1 MPHVRHSA
9 GRFVGRRRSVRRAL
23 GFALTLVLALAAAE
37 IRAAPSRPVGTPS
50 ATRLETGREILSLE
64 RGKGVLLRLKR
75 PASDIFVA
83 DPRVADVQVKSP
95 RLIYVLGKAPGTTS
109 LYALAADD
117 RPVYAAEV
125 VVATDPAPLEAL
137 LKEALPNAMIEVR
150 LAPGVAILEGVAAAP
165 EDAEAAERYAR
176 RYLKMEVANRI
187 RVTQPTQINLRVKF
201 AEVGRQT
208 LKQLGVNWQSLFD
221 VGGSTMIGLATGR
234 EILAG
239 RPALG
244 NVGGPLAGLLRDP
257 STTDSLSISR
267 LGNNVDLNAVIDALE
282 DHGLVTVLAE
292 PNLTAVSGETAKF
305 LAGGEFPVPV
315 PQSLG
320 QLAIEFRQF
329 GVQLAFTPIVRAD
342 NRITLR
348 VAPEVSQLSNNGAVT
363 ISGISVPALSTRR
376 VETTVELASGQSF
389 AIAGLLQNTISQD
402 LRKFPG
408 LGDLPILGP
417 LFRSDRFRHQETE
430 LVVVVTP
437 YVVRPVD
444 AKRLALPTDGLE
456 VPSDIGQFLKGRTV
470 RYAPRALDAPGGDR
484 LRPTLTGRA
493 GFRF

>member
-1 MPHVRHSA
+1 MTHPDRFSETFARRVRRHALLSALFVLLTVLAA
-9 GRFVGRRRSVRRAL
+9 GRAG
-23 GFALTLVLALAAAE
+23 
-37 IRAAPSRPVGTPS
+37 AAPAVRTGPAPS
-50 ATRLETGREILSLE
+50 ATQLGTGQETLTLE

-83 DPRVADVQVKSP
+83 DPRIADVQVKSP
-95 RLIYVLGKAPGTTS
+95 RLIYVLGKAAGVTS

-117 RPVYAAEV
+117 RPVYAAEL

-137 LKEALPNAMIEVR
+137 LKEALPNAMIDVR
-150 LAPGVAILEGVAAAP
+150 LAPGVAILEGIAASP

-176 RYLKMEVANRI
+176 QYLKMEVANRI

-221 VGGSTMIGLATGR
+221 LGSNTMIGLATGR
-234 EILAG
+234 NILAG
-239 RPALG
+239 RPELG

-257 STTDSLSISR
+257 NATDSLSISR

-282 DHGLVTVLAE
+282 NHGLVTVLAE

-342 NRITLR
+342 NKITLR

-376 VETTVELASGQSF
+376 VETTVELSSGQSF
-389 AIAGLLQNTISQD
+389 AIAGLLQNTVTQD

-408 LGDLPILGP
+408 LGDLPVLGA
-417 LFRSDRFRHQETE
+417 LFRSDRFRQQESE

-437 YVVRPVD
+437 YVVRP
-444 AKRLALPTDGLE
+444 TD
-456 VPSDIGQFLKGRTV
+456 T
-470 RYAPRALDAPGGDR
+470 
-484 LRPTLTGRA
+484 
-493 GFRF
+493 

>member
-1 MPHVRHSA
+1 MAYPDHFARPLRCVLRTLA
-9 GRFVGRRRSVRRAL
+9 FLPAL
-23 GFALTLVLALAAAE
+23 LVLMAVTTARVSAAAP
-37 IRAAPSRPVGTPS
+37 AARPAPASS
-50 ATRLETGREILSLE
+50 ATRLGTGHEVLSIE

-75 PASDIFVA
+75 AASDIFVA
-83 DPRVADVQVKSP
+83 DPRIADVQVKSP
-95 RLIYVLGKAPGTTS
+95 RLIYVLGKAAGVTS
-109 LYALAADD
+109 LYALSADD
-117 RPVYAAEV
+117 RPVYAAQL
-125 VVATDPAPLEAL
+125 VVATDPVPLETL
-137 LKEALPNAMIEVR
+137 LKEALPNAMIDVR
-150 LAPGVAILEGVAAAP
+150 LAPGVAVLEGIAASP

-176 RYLKMEVANRI
+176 QYLKMEVANRI

-221 VGGSTMIGLATGR
+221 LGSNTMIGLATGR
-234 EILAG
+234 DILAG
-239 RPALG
+239 RPGIG
-244 NVGGPLAGLLRDP
+244 NIGGPLAGLLRDP
-257 STTDSLSISR
+257 NATDSLSISR

-282 DHGLVTVLAE
+282 NHGLVTVLAE

-329 GVQLAFTPIVRAD
+329 GVQLAFTPIVHAD
-342 NRITLR
+342 NKITLR

-389 AIAGLLQNTISQD
+389 AIAGLLQNTITQD

-408 LGDLPILGP
+408 LGDLPILGA
-417 LFRSDRFRHQETE
+417 LFRSDRFQHQESE

-444 AKRLALPTDGLE
+444 AKRLALPTDGLQ
-456 VPSDIGQFLKGRTV
+456 VPSDVEQFLKGRTV
-470 RYAPRALDAPGGDR
+470 KYAPRALDMPGGDKA
-484 LRPTLTGRA
+484 RPTLTGRA